1 MKFSSWLTKRL
12 IDLLEEK
19 RIVVWY
25 DPDRFFLDFVQ
36 QFKAPHAVVI
46 SASQS
51 LLTARR
57 SADEHYLKMN
67 SSETSSSSPQCMLVY
82 LSYARG
88 QSEEE
93 KRNDPF
99 EVYARIGVAFGDTES
114 NKAESLARQALP
126 GHADTITRLFREGNP
141 TLDLLDDLEK
151 SHRNPILESIFKS
164 DSASEIF
171 PRFLCDMSIAGQVMD
186 THGAIDELLRL
197 ADSALGLPMFADL
210 KEYQVVR
217 SRLSAF
223 VLFSEFAFDLTGTI
237 PEPLKAV
244 SKASIESRPVI
255 DLICNR
261 MRSDSGLVVEYMK
274 IAQTVQQQLHLAEFA
289 GALPDLGVRDTFP
302 FEEEILLGRTV
313 ALALSLDLVG
323 ARELIIKRRDS
334 IWRSRPDRMLLWSV
348 VERAA
353 TLLEVVQRIEAGFRP
368 LKKSPDLLHAYT
380 SGGWF
385 EIDRG
390 QRLFEKAVAD
400 CQDDSA
406 IGSMIDFARR
416 KYSEMAS
423 KIQGNLLDCVK
434 ADGWPPEGV
443 LRQTAVFPT
452 HVQPNLEQRLKVAYF
467 LVDSLRYEMGQ
478 DLAEVAGPCGDVSMF
493 HAAAVFPSVT
503 DFGMAALM
511 PKADGFLGMTDKKGL
526 LVPALGTRV
535 IANVNDRIRWLKEQ
549 LGDRVADMTL
559 DDLLSKQKKIASRI
573 ANADLVVVR
582 SQEIDMIGENVS
594 GRQARKH
601 FSNVISDIAA
611 AMRLLAQNGVVRFV
625 ITSDHGHL
633 LFPEIQPGDVVNQ
646 PQGEWK
652 TSKRRCLLGK
662 SYGQDPGS
670 LIFPAHH
677 VGIQGPIEEACVPL
691 GMKVFTDGE
700 GYFHGGIS
708 LQESVIPV
716 IIVQVKAKLPQAGRT
731 ASIEVKYRSDRF
743 TSRVIGLAL
752 SLSPSDVFGEAQLV
766 RIEAFDGDTATA
778 KVVGVAADCDAR
790 DPRSGDILLQPNKET
805 SVPILIDSDFTGG
818 EIEIRASDPQT
829 RLIWHRVKLKNGMM
843 E

>member
-1 MKFSSWLTKRL
+1 MNFSSWLTKRL
-12 IDLLEEK
+12 IDLLEES

-25 DPDRFFLDFVQ
+25 DPESLFMDFVQ
-36 QFKAPHAVVI
+36 QFRAPRTTIV
-46 SASQS
+46 SAAES

-57 SADEHYLKMN
+57 SADENYLRMN
-67 SSETSSSSPQCMLVY
+67 SSETSSSSSQCLLIY
-82 LSYARG
+82 LLYARG
-88 QSEEE
+88 QNEEE

-99 EVYARIGVAFGDTES
+99 EVYARIGVAFGDTEG

-171 PRFLCDMSIAGQVMD
+171 PRFLCDMSNARQVMD

-197 ADSALGLPMFADL
+197 ADTALGLPISADL
-210 KEYQVVR
+210 RELQAVR
-217 SRLSAF
+217 NRLSAF
-223 VLFSEFAFDLTGTI
+223 ILFSEFAFDLAGAI

-244 SKASIESRPVI
+244 SRASIESKPVI
-255 DLICNR
+255 DLVCNR

-274 IAQTVQQQLHLAEFA
+274 IAHTVQQQLHLAEFA
-289 GALPDLGVRDTFP
+289 DILPDLGIRDTFP

-313 ALALSLDLVG
+313 ARALSLDLTG
-323 ARELIIKRRDS
+323 ARDIIIKRRAS

-348 VERAA
+348 VERAVA
-353 TLLEVVQRIEAGFRP
+353 LLEVVQRIEASFKP
-368 LKKSPDLLHAYT
+368 TKKSSDLLHAYT
-380 SGGWF
+380 TGGWF
-385 EIDRG
+385 EIDRS
-390 QRLFEKAVAD
+390 QRLFEKAVANS
-400 CQDDSA
+400 QDDST
-406 IGSMIDFARR
+406 IGSIIELARR
-416 KYSEMAS
+416 MYAALAV
-423 KIQGNLLDCVK
+423 KIQGSLLDCVK

-467 LVDSLRYEMGQ
+467 LVDSLRYEMGH
-478 DLAEVAGPCGDVSMF
+478 DLAEVAAPCGDVSIF
-493 HAAAVFPSVT
+493 HAATVFPSVT

-511 PKADGFLGMTDKKGL
+511 PKADGYLGMADKKGL
-526 LVPALGTRV
+526 LVSALGTRV
-535 IANVNDRIRWLKEQ
+535 ISNVNDRTRWLKEQ

-573 ANADLVVVR
+573 VNADLVVVR
-582 SQEIDMIGENVS
+582 SQEIDMIGENVT

-625 ITSDHGHL
+625 ITSDHGHV

-670 LIFPAHH
+670 LIFPAHY
-677 VGIQGPIEEACVPL
+677 VGIQGPIDEACVPL
-691 GMKVFTDGE
+691 GLKVYTDGE

-716 IIVQVKAKLPQAGRT
+716 IIVQVKAMLPHAART
-731 ASIEVKYRSDRF
+731 ASIEIRYRADRF
-743 TSRVIGLAL
+743 TSRVVGLTL
-752 SLSPSDVFGEAQLV
+752 VLSPSDVFGEAQLV
-766 RIEAFDGDTATA
+766 RLEAFDGDMAAA

-790 DPRSGDILLQPNKET
+790 DPRTGDILLQPNKET
-805 SVPILIDSDFTGG
+805 SVPILIDSDFSGG

-829 RLIWHRVKLKNGMM
+829 RLIWHKVKLKNGMM